1 MEDNI
6 INIRGII
13 LEHNY
18 DIKAWGTS
26 NHVIGENAYDLPTNL
41 KDKIVVDVGA
51 NIGAFSVMAAK
62 RGAVVYA
69 FEPYPKNY
77 EMLLKNIKHNDVEKL
92 VHPLPFAI
100 GKAGKAKLFLHPTR
114 SDWASLDSSLN
125 ELNKDDYINVSVV
138 TLKSVFESEKIDN
151 CFFLK
156 LDCEGAEK
164 EIIEE
169 IIAGLYK
176 KIQFISGEFHY
187 SQSETKKELRDLE
200 PYYVVRKKIQEWEYK
215 LERK

>member
-1 MEDNI
+1 MSNI
-6 INIRGII
+6 IEIHGIT
-13 LEHNY
+13 LEHNH

-26 NHVIGENAYDLPTNL
+26 NHVIRENAYDLPLDL
-41 KDKIVVDVGA
+41 KGKIVVDVGA
-51 NIGAFSVMAAK
+51 NIGAFSIMAAK

-69 FEPYPKNY
+69 FEPSPKNY
-77 EMLLKNIKHNDVEKL
+77 DMLLKNIKHNNVERL
-92 VHPLPFAI
+92 VYPFSFAI
-100 GKAGKAKLFLHPTR
+100 GKPGRAKLFFHPTR
-114 SDWASLDSSLN
+114 SDWASLDITLN
-125 ELNKDDYINVSVV
+125 ELDKDNYIEVPVVS
-138 TLKSVFESEKIDN
+138 LESVFQGENIDN

-169 IIAGLYK
+169 IIAGLHK

-187 SQSETKKELRDLE
+187 SNSETQKELRDLD
-200 PYYVVRKKIQEWEYK
+200 PYYVIRKKMQEWEYK

>member
-1 MEDNI
+1 MDNI
-6 INIRGII
+6 FEIHGIT

-26 NHVIGENAYDLPTNL
+26 NHVIGENAYDLPKNL
-41 KDKIVVDVGA
+41 KNKVVVDVGA
-51 NIGAFSVMAAK
+51 NIGAFSILAAK
-62 RGAVVYA
+62 QGAIVYA
-69 FEPYPKNY
+69 FEPYPANY
-77 EMLLKNIKHNDVEKL
+77 EMLLKNIKHNHVENL
-92 VHPLPFAI
+92 IHPFPVAI
-100 GKAGKAKLFLHPTR
+100 GKKRVAKLYLHPTR
-114 SDWASLDSSLN
+114 SDWASLDISLN
-125 ELNKDDYINVSVV
+125 ELKEDDYVMVSVV
-138 TLKSVFESEKIDN
+138 SLKSVFESEKIDN

-176 KIQFISGEFHY
+176 KIHFISGEFHY
-187 SQSETKKELRDLE
+187 SNSETQKELKDLE
-200 PYYVVRKKIQEWEYK
+200 PYYVVRKKMQEWEYK